1 MNDLSMN
8 QISTVVNEIVSQATG
23 KEAVSTVTT
32 SNFVSVAHT
41 ALLTGYDNVINAI
54 SQVLSRTI
62 FSVRPYTRKFGDLQ
76 VSNIRYGNHIRKIQT
91 VDKPFENDNRISLTD
106 GQAIDMY
113 KVNKP
118 DVLQTNFYGETVFQ
132 KSLTIFKD
140 QLDTAF
146 RSPEEFGQF
155 ISMIMSNASDMI
167 EQAHE
172 TLARETLVNLIG
184 GVLAIGNAP
193 QIVHLITDYNAE
205 TGLSLTKEDVMSPDN
220 FPAFSAWAYAKVAS
234 VSAMLTERTVIYH
247 QNITDKEI
255 ARHTPMR
262 DQLVYLYAPT
272 QYQISA
278 RVLADAFH
286 DNYLRYAKNE
296 AVNFWQSATT
306 PDKIDANV
314 TYLQNDG
321 SLVSATAS
329 QTGIFGVI
337 FDREAAGYTVVN
349 QWSAPTPFNASGG
362 YTNMFWHFTDRYWN
376 DFTENAVVFLLN

>member
-1 MNDLSMN
+1 MNDLSIN
-8 QISTVVNEIVSQATG
+8 QISTVLNEIVSQVTG
-23 KEAVSTVTT
+23 KEPVSTVTT
-32 SNFVSVAHT
+32 SNFVSVAQT
-41 ALLTGYDNVINAI
+41 ALLTGYDNVMNAI

-76 VSNIRYGNHIRKIQT
+76 VSNIRYGNHVRKLQT
-91 VDKPFENDNRISLTD
+91 VDKPFENDNRIPLTD
-106 GQAIDMY
+106 GQAVDMY
-113 KVNKP
+113 TVNKP
-118 DVLQTNFYGETVFQ
+118 NVLQTNFYGETVFQ
-132 KSLTIFKD
+132 KSLTIFRD

-146 RSPEEFGQF
+146 RSPEEFAQF
-155 ISMIMSNASDMI
+155 VTMIMTNASDMI

-234 VSAMLTERTVIYH
+234 VSDMLTERTVIYH
-247 QNITDKEI
+247 QNITDNEI
-255 ARHTPMR
+255 ARHTSMR

-278 RVLADAFH
+278 RVLADAYH

-321 SLVSATAS
+321 TLVSAPAS

-349 QWSAPTPFNASGG
+349 QWSAPTPFNAKGG
-362 YTNMFWHFTDRYWN
+362 YANIFWHFTDRYWN